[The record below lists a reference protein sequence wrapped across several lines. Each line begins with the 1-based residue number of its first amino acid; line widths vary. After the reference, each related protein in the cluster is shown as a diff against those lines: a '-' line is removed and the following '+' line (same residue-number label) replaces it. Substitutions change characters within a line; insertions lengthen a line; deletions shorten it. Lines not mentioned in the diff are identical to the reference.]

1 MLKSPR
7 PRRYSLFRL
16 SWSDMSTSAQFAF
29 QVASTTCPIL
39 FQSGV
44 SLISATCSS
53 ATLPILLAIIIAS
66 LFDFAFELMPTL
78 AANPRLDAPSAI
90 VLVRHFHRHRSR
102 MPARKRRRRLFVGD
116 SKSAHLYGQLRSG
129 ERPPFDLVC
138 QVPQVHDSLEIQF
151 LLRHGLTPSWVHRR
165 REPHVKLQ
173 HHPVVTGIRLVKLPP
188 RLNGDDGHPFH
199 AVCPTSERPSRRGQC
214 QPNRPGEVVSL
225 FVRRRPAVEL
235 HPSAGK
241 RIGVALLGVL
251 ICCDDAIRN
260 DRQRLTLRDRQGINA
275 VADDGRYS
283 CVIEELA
290 SHSVLDHAASILRGA
305 PPLRLHA
312 LSSSR

>member
-29 QVASTTCPIL
+29 QVASTTCPTL

-66 LFDFAFELMPTL
+66 LFDFAFELMSTL
-78 AANPRLDAPSAI
+78 AANPRLDTPSAV
-90 VLVRHFHRHRSR
+90 VLVRHFHRRRLR
-102 MPARKRRRRLFVGD
+102 MTARKRYQYLFVGD
-116 SKSAHLYGQLRSG
+116 GKSAHLHGQLRSDK
-129 ERPPFDLVC
+129 RPPFDLVC
-138 QVPQVHDSLEIQF
+138 QVSQVHDGLEIQF
-151 LLRHGLTPSWVHRR
+151 LLRHGLTPSRVHRR

-173 HHPVVTGIRLVKLPP
+173 HHSVVTGIRLIKLPS

-199 AVCPTSERPSRRGQC
+199 AVSPASDCSGRRGQC

-225 FVRRRPAVEL
+225 L
-235 HPSAGK
+235 
-241 RIGVALLGVL
+241 
-251 ICCDDAIRN
+251 
-260 DRQRLTLRDRQGINA
+260 DRKSTRLN
-275 VADDGRYS
+275 S
-283 CVIEELA
+283 
-290 SHSVLDHAASILRGA
+290 SHVKIS
-305 PPLRLHA
+305 
-312 LSSSR
+312 